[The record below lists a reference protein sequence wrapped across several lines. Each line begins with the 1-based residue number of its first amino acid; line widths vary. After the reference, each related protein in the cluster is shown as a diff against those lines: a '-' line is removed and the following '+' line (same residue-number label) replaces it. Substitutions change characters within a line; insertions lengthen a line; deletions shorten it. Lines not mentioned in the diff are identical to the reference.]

1 MQVAAAPRMR
11 RQRQEMTYVPTT
23 KHHILG
29 VERREEHGHD
39 ELYLPPPCR
48 LAEPN
53 QSSFAEI
60 VLIRVVLSIRQVRQ
74 LERNDDTVG
83 HERRAQSGTQPHEKH
98 VSALIAAKRLH
109 RGVVDHLH
117 GSAERLA
124 I

>member
-39 ELYLPPPCR
+39 ELYMPPPCR

-60 VLIRVVLSIRQVRQ
+60 VLIRVVLSIRQVGQ
-74 LERNDDTVG
+74 LQPNDRPLRHRT
-83 HERRAQSGTQPHEKH
+83 RAPPAPPPPDNK
-98 VSALIAAKRLH
+98 VSPPT
-109 RGVVDHLH
+109 
-117 GSAERLA
+117 
-124 I
+124 

>member
-39 ELYLPPPCR
+39 ELYMPPPCR

-60 VLIRVVLSIRQVRQ
+60 VLIRVVLSIRQMRPLAPNNTPPAPQ
-74 LERNDDTVG
+74 P
-83 HERRAQSGTQPHEKH
+83 RAPTPPLPPLTHISPPP
-98 VSALIAAKRLH
+98 
-109 RGVVDHLH
+109 
-117 GSAERLA
+117 
-124 I
+124 